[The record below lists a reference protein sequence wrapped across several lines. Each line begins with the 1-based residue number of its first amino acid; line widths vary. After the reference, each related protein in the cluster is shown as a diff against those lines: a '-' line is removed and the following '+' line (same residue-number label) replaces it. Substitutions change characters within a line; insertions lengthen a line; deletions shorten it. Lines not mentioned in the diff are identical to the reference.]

1 MATDDFLSARETY
14 RLALEKAT
22 LAFIDALNAANVKA
36 SFSPAVDYLVDVDGD
51 RDTYVLT
58 DCRVEVTLL

>member
-22 LAFIDALNAANVKA
+22 LAFIDAINAANVKA
-36 SFSPAVDYLVDVDGD
+36 RFSPAVEYVVHVEAD